1 MHHTSSFLPGW
12 NRKCGALWTLWLSFG
27 KINLTC
33 DGAADVWRTASPSQV
48 RFTCRTEGD
57 DVTGVTRLFNFLV
70 FEQTPVK
77 ITLFCFIC
85 ASFLLLQLFR
95 LTSQSALFI
104 IYLFICVAVIKP
116 RTPANNN
123 KKSPQLLVSL
133 AFITVKVTNKV
144 TRSLTGHVCELQWLW
159 SKPRHTRRINS
170 CSASGSE
177 TPLWH
182 HWVMFTAHTRV
193 ITSSPADDYRMSRI
207 INTFDQQL
215 LKNDPLNRTSFFLCP
230 APGGGLWLTESN
242 ITEEETWFLSCA
254 SELQTS
260 LHLLNSVWLVHRRYR
275 CNWQET
281 QVCFSVISAAGFS
294 RAAHAPEPSAGLCC
308 YLIRSTF
315 LCFTPEHRKWR
326 FKLFQI
332 KTRLTRIYLT
342 NHVSKHQVLLVWFLS
357 G

>member
-1 MHHTSSFLPGW
+1 MFSFRVRNTSVTSLSNVHSTYPSDYLITCW
-12 NRKCGALWTLWLSFG
+12 WLQNESDNQY
-27 KINLTC
+27 IWW
-33 DGAADVWRTASPSQV
+33 AAPEKWSS
-48 RFTCRTEGD
+48 
-57 DVTGVTRLFNFLV
+57 GV
-70 FEQTPVK
+70 
-77 ITLFCFIC
+77 
-85 ASFLLLQLFR
+85 
-95 LTSQSALFI
+95 
-104 IYLFICVAVIKP
+104 
-116 RTPANNN
+116 
-123 KKSPQLLVSL
+123 
-133 AFITVKVTNKV
+133 
-144 TRSLTGHVCELQWLW
+144 
-159 SKPRHTRRINS
+159 
-170 CSASGSE
+170 
-177 TPLWH
+177 
-182 HWVMFTAHTRV
+182 
-193 ITSSPADDYRMSRI
+193 
-207 INTFDQQL
+207 
-215 LKNDPLNRTSFFLCP
+215 
-230 APGGGLWLTESN
+230 LWLTESN

-260 LHLLNSVWLVHRRYR
+260 LHLLNNVWLVQRRYR

>member
-1 MHHTSSFLPGW
+1 M
-12 NRKCGALWTLWLSFG
+12 
-27 KINLTC
+27 
-33 DGAADVWRTASPSQV
+33 
-48 RFTCRTEGD
+48 
-57 DVTGVTRLFNFLV
+57 
-70 FEQTPVK
+70 
-77 ITLFCFIC
+77 
-85 ASFLLLQLFR
+85 
-95 LTSQSALFI
+95 
-104 IYLFICVAVIKP
+104 
-116 RTPANNN
+116 
-123 KKSPQLLVSL
+123 
-133 AFITVKVTNKV
+133 
-144 TRSLTGHVCELQWLW
+144 
-159 SKPRHTRRINS
+159 
-170 CSASGSE
+170 
-177 TPLWH
+177 
-182 HWVMFTAHTRV
+182 
-193 ITSSPADDYRMSRI
+193 TSSPADDYRMTRI

-260 LHLLNSVWLVHRRYR
+260 LHLLNSVWLVRRRYR

-308 YLIRSTF
+308 YLIRRSTF

-342 NHVSKHQVLLVWFLS
+342 NHVSKHQCLIGLIPLRLITHQDNFLLLWSPGVIDHLRENAHICPVQRDSSQKPIIPLNNRNTSNRLSFFLFLLEIYE
-357 G
+357 